1 MESPESSYSCWRWVL
16 KGMKIEISLLTSE
29 DNPSTA
35 DAHTQ
40 KKQCINTEPQSENK
54 QAHTQIYSKCDLNLI
69 IF

>member
-1 MESPESSYSCWRWVL
+1 MESSESSYSCWRWVL

-40 KKQCINTEPQSENK
+40 KNNVSIRNCKVKTNK
-54 QAHTQIYSKCDLNLI
+54 HTHRSIPSVI
-69 IF
+69 